1 MGENRNLIPSQKV
14 NKNASATPASK
25 RRPSGLVRRVALNRF
40 FCFEFGGSGGFSA
53 LPGIALV
60 SKGRVN
66 DNLVF

>member
-1 MGENRNLIPSQKV
+1 VGEKRNLIPSQKV
-14 NKNASATPASK
+14 NKNASVTPASK

-40 FCFEFGGSGGFSA
+40 FCFELGGSGGISA
-53 LPGIALV
+53 LCGIASV